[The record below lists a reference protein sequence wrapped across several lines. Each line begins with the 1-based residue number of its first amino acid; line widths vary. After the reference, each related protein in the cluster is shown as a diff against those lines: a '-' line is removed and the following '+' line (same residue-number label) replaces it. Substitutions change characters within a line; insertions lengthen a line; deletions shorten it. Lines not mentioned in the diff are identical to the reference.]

1 MRDAGLIELRRH
13 YPDIVRQRARD
24 LLDNLQAGGMDAVV
38 IGAKN
43 SHPVKCPFRSMPWQ
57 PVCRLYPAGAAEANP
72 AVFSQNA
79 YQRWWPRTNEA
90 IGEWRLRSLQRRNA
104 HEQDLNSK
112 GW

>member
-1 MRDAGLIELRRH
+1 MPFPIDSMAASAPSLSRWRRRGK
-13 YPDIVRQRARD
+13 P
-24 LLDNLQAGGMDAVV
+24 GG
-38 IGAKN
+38 
-43 SHPVKCPFRSMPWQ
+43 
-57 PVCRLYPAGAAEANP
+57 
-72 AVFSQNA
+72 FSQNA